1 MAFIEYKPIKGG
13 LMPKSA
19 KLTKTHLIL
28 SPNLHKKLGN
38 NKAIVAYDS
47 DDEVLKLTPTESGG
61 LKVTEGKIQSK
72 GFVSFFGIDKKGTF
86 NAEWDDKQGAIFINL
101 KAAK

>member
-1 MAFIEYKPIKGG
+1 MAFIEYKPTKGG
-13 LMPKSA
+13 LMPKTV

-28 SPNLHKKLGN
+28 SPNLYKKLG

-47 DDEVLKLTPTESGG
+47 DDEILKLTPAESGG

-72 GFVSFFGIDKKGTF
+72 GFASFFGIDKKGTF
-86 NAEWDDKQGAIFINL
+86 NAEWNEKQGAIFINL
-101 KAAK
+101 KDTK